1 MKVVHL
7 KINNGKI
14 TVENYLVKVGDK
26 IDRSNKW
33 IVKSFTNNL
42 HKIPEH
48 VKMSGSVIL
57 ATSLNNDFV
66 TKYKIYQLY
75 TLKENDSVKFYIK
88 GLEKES
94 KEHRRSIYKFVVKV
108 LINLFEKQPISVT
121 ASEMEMI
128 EKTTKKRFNVH
139 TIIIIDD
146 RFLMPNK
153 YAKREEKQCM

>member
-1 MKVVHL
+1 MKVLHL
-7 KINNGKI
+7 NIINGKI
-14 TVENYLVKVGDK
+14 TVEDYFVKIGDK

-42 HKIPEH
+42 YKIPEH

-66 TKYKIYQLY
+66 TDYKIYQLY
-75 TLKENDSVKFYIK
+75 TLKSEDSIKFYIK

-94 KEHRRSIYKFVVKV
+94 KEHRNSIYRFVVKV

-121 ASEMEMI
+121 ASEIEAI
-128 EKTTKKRFNVH
+128 EKTTKEKFKVN
-139 TIIIIDD
+139 TLIIIDD
-146 RFLMPNK
+146 KFLLPNK
-153 YAKREEKQCM
+153 YKKLEEKQCT